1 MEDMEVEAE
10 VVQVK
15 IMMTTSSRSVETYSV
30 VTYWISSEMIG
41 EHLGTEGMEAK
52 EDLAQGQVAEVERV
66 EWPRTQ
72 KRQVVERVQM
82 LQKWEQQARMVVHR
96 QIKVDN
102 LLGYSQMKYRK

>member
-1 MEDMEVEAE
+1 ME
-10 VVQVK
+10 
-15 IMMTTSSRSVETYSV
+15 TSGTNLELL
-30 VTYWISSEMIG
+30 M
-41 EHLGTEGMEAK
+41 EHLETEGMEAK
-52 EDLAQGQVAEVERV
+52 GDLVQAQAAEAEQVVR
-66 EWPRTQ
+66 PRTQ